1 MAQRSSTK
9 GFYEAKF
16 KTNKI
21 MGWGTGF
28 KSDIYISRV
37 DVKNAEQANEM
48 RNECQEVIEDYA
60 KTLIGLAMATPVRV
74 GEESITDLVNSIK
87 FEVSECVESI
97 IEQAV
102 KNYQLQLYVDSTSE
116 QHEGVLRG
124 EL

>member
-1 MAQRSSTK
+1 
-9 GFYEAKF
+9 
-16 KTNKI
+16 

-116 QHEGVLRG
+116 QHEEVLRG

>member
-1 MAQRSSTK
+1 MK
-9 GFYEAKF
+9 GFYEANF

-60 KTLIGLAMATPVRV
+60 KTLIDCDGNTGS
-74 GEESITDLVNSIK
+74 GEESTRLGK
-87 FEVSECVESI
+87 FHKV
-97 IEQAV
+97 
-102 KNYQLQLYVDSTSE
+102 
-116 QHEGVLRG
+116 RG
-124 EL
+124 FGMRGCIQNR

>member
-1 MAQRSSTK
+1 MK
-9 GFYEAKF
+9 GFYKAKS

-48 RNECQEVIEDYA
+48 RNECQEVIEDYT